1 MNIKPDILRERSSSI
16 FLSFWFFFFLF
27 EGCGKELF
35 IDIRREVELDIV
47 LEVRGDGF
55 CVMSIIKMALA
66 PNYVA
71 RASGLKSRFRKLRSL
86 PEAGCRG

>member
-1 MNIKPDILRERSSSI
+1 MRISANCMNIKPDILRESSSSI

-55 CVMSIIKMALA
+55 RE
-66 PNYVA
+66 N
-71 RASGLKSRFRKLRSL
+71 
-86 PEAGCRG
+86 EHH